1 MSVTASLAV
10 SFVVDAQP
18 KFRLQAFNLLA
29 TLLGSA
35 TVPAGAVHV
44 HLVGDHPTDFVRF
57 LAGLGVA
64 VVPAKPYGAAASPY
78 CNKLVQ
84 LRSKA
89 LAGAGHVALLDA
101 DVAVTG
107 DLSRELPGPGA
118 RGKIVDTAAP
128 PLPLL
133 LSLLRAAGL
142 PRDAATAPAGFGP
155 GQTLAANLNG
165 GVTLFDRDTLAAVG
179 PRWLKWTHFSLENA
193 RLLGPYAKHADQVGL
208 ALALIDLG
216 LPPGHLADRLNFPT
230 HLRPASYR
238 PEHDQDAAIL
248 HYHHRL
254 DDDGCLAPLGLPRV
268 DAALARTNALIRE
281 FQSSHGQAA
290 GLDGLLAAWR
300 RSRPRP

>member
-1 MSVTASLAV
+1 MSVTASLAI
-10 SFVVDAQP
+10 SFVVDDQP

-35 TVPAGAVHV
+35 TVPAEAVHV
-44 HLVGDHPTDFVRF
+44 HLVGEHPPEFIRF

-64 VVPAKPYGAAASPY
+64 AVPTKPYGAAASPY
-78 CNKLVQ
+78 CNKLTQ

-89 LAGAGHVALLDA
+89 LAAADHVALLDA
-101 DVAVTG
+101 DVAVTT

-133 LSLLRAAGL
+133 RALLRAAGL

-165 GVTLFDRDTLAAVG
+165 GVTLLDRETLAAVG
-179 PRWLKWTHFSLENA
+179 PRWLKWTHFTLENA

-216 LPPGHLADRLNFPT
+216 LPPGHLSDRLNFPT

-238 PEHDQDAAIL
+238 PQHDLDAAIL

-254 DDDGCLAPLGLPRV
+254 DDDGLLAPLRLPRV
-268 DAALARTNALIRE
+268 DAAMARANALIRE
-281 FQSSHGQAA
+281 FQASHGRVA

-300 RSRPRP
+300 RSRLRP

>member
-1 MSVTASLAV
+1 MSVPAALAV

-29 TLLGSA
+29 TLLGSG
-35 TVPAGAVHV
+35 TVLPQAVQV
-44 HLVGDHPTDFVRF
+44 HLVGEHPPDFVRF
-57 LAGLGVA
+57 LAGLGVV
-64 VVPAKPYGAAASPY
+64 VVPTKPYGAAASPY
-78 CNKLVQ
+78 CNKLTQ

-89 LAGAGHVALLDA
+89 LAGADHVALLDA

-107 DLSRELPGPGA
+107 DLSLELPGPGA

-133 LSLLRAAGL
+133 RALLRAAGL
-142 PRDAATAPAGFGP
+142 PRDAATATAGFGP

-165 GVTLFDRDTLAAVG
+165 GVTLFDRETLAAVG
-179 PRWLKWTHFSLENA
+179 PRWLKWTHFTLENA

-216 LPPGHLADRLNFPT
+216 LPPGHLPDRLNFPT

-254 DDDGCLAPLGLPRV
+254 DDDGCLTPLGLPRI
-268 DAALARTNALIRE
+268 DAAQARANALIRD
-281 FQSSHGQAA
+281 FQLRHGHKA
-290 GLDGLLAAWR
+290 GLEALLAHWR
-300 RSRPRP
+300 RSCFRP

>member
-1 MSVTASLAV
+1 MSMTAALAV
-10 SFVVDAQP
+10 SFVVDDQP

-29 TLLGSA
+29 TLLGSG
-35 TVPAGAVHV
+35 TVPAQAVHV
-44 HLVGDHPTDFVRF
+44 HLVGDHPPGFVRF

-64 VVPAKPYGAAASPY
+64 VVPTKPYGAAASPY
-78 CNKLVQ
+78 CNKLTQ

-133 LSLLRAAGL
+133 HALLRAAGL

-165 GVTLFDRDTLAAVG
+165 GVTLLDRQTLAAVG
-179 PRWLKWTHFSLENA
+179 PRWLKWTHFTLENA

-216 LPPGHLADRLNFPT
+216 LPPGHLPDRLNFPT

-238 PEHDQDAAIL
+238 PEHDQDAALL
-248 HYHHRL
+248 HYHHCL
-254 DDDGCLAPLGLPRV
+254 DDDGLLAPLGLPRV
-268 DAALARTNALIRE
+268 DAALARANGLIRD
-281 FQSSHGQAA
+281 FQTRHGQEA
-290 GLDGLLAAWR
+290 GLDALLADWR
-300 RSRPRP
+300 RSRSRA

>member
-1 MSVTASLAV
+1 MSVNAALAV
-10 SFVVDAQP
+10 SFVVDDQP

-44 HLVGDHPTDFVRF
+44 HLVGEHPPDFVRF
-57 LAGLGVA
+57 LAELGVVA
-64 VVPAKPYGAAASPY
+64 IPTKPYGAAASPY
-78 CNKLVQ
+78 CNKLTQ

-89 LAGAGHVALLDA
+89 LTAADHVALLDA
-101 DVAVTG
+101 DVAVAT
-107 DLSRELPGPGA
+107 DLSRELAGPGV

-128 PLPLL
+128 PLPLFRA
-133 LSLLRAAGL
+133 LLRAAGL

-155 GQTLAANLNG
+155 GETLAANLNG
-165 GVTLFDRDTLAAVG
+165 GVTLLDRQSLAAVG

-193 RLLGPYAKHADQVGL
+193 RLLGPYAKHADQIGL

-216 LPPGHLADRLNFPT
+216 LPPGHLPDQLNFPT

-238 PEHDQDAAIL
+238 PEHDQDAALL

-254 DDDGCLAPLGLPRV
+254 DDDGLLAPLGLPRV
-268 DAALARTNALIRE
+268 DAAMARANALIRD
-281 FQSSHGQAA
+281 FQARHGQAA
-290 GLDGLLAAWR
+290 ALDSVLGAWR
-300 RSRPRP
+300 QSRARS